1 MNKNISEE
9 VIEIGGKEYTL
20 FLNRKGIVNWE
31 RFTKLNEKAEKY
43 DKLRDELTKETT
55 DDDVEIDEN
64 TNPFELYSDVDEDML
79 ETQLAEMK
87 DLYAKF
93 YWVALYTHHKLT
105 LSQARELFEEAE
117 KEYGINQLAEL
128 ANQMLETANKDII
141 NKEPKNLKALKS
153 VKKN

>member
-9 VIEIGGKEYTL
+9 KIEIGGKEYTL

-128 ANQMLETANKDII
+128 ANQMLETANSDII
-141 NKEPKNLKALKS
+141 NREPKNLKALKS
-153 VKKN
+153 TKKN

>member
-31 RFTKLNEKAEKY
+31 KFTKLDKKAKEYSDLAKELEKS
-43 DKLRDELTKETT
+43 DE
-55 DDDVEIDEN
+55 VEITEE
-64 TNPFELYSDVDEDML
+64 TNPFEMYENVDEGEL
-79 ETQLAEMK
+79 EAKLAEMT

-93 YWVALYTHHKLT
+93 YWVALYTHHKLS
-105 LSQARELFEEAE
+105 LSQARELFEQAKE
-117 KEYGINQLAEL
+117 EYGINQLAEL